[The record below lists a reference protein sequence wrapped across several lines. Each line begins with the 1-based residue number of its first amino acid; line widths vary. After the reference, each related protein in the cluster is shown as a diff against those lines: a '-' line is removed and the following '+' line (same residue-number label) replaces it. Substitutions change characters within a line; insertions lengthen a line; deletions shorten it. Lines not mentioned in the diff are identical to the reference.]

1 MKNNLIIIVSLL
13 ISVVAIAQLDKGDEL
28 AQTGNWKAAIT
39 AYQNAPFDAI
49 QQFKLAQAYTQLG
62 NNAKSITYYRAG
74 FALDSTAIKPMYEYG
89 KLLVNS
95 QQSVDAIPVFNLL
108 IERDSTNASFHY
120 YLGEAWSGLNQV
132 NNAII
137 AYQKAL
143 SLNEDYRVARLDLI
157 KNLIQKREF
166 SKAIKFAKK
175 GIAADSTDVKM
186 NSYLAQAY
194 MNSKWYDKAIPVFE
208 RLFELGNDTEYNRN
222 GLAFSYYSTSQYEKS
237 IENYKVYVEEYNDK
251 EASVFFNMS
260 VAYMRIEKYTESI
273 EAIEK
278 AIAIRRPVLDKEY
291 VQLAAVYA
299 RNEDIRNAFY
309 ALKAAQKERA
319 DDAMI
324 NYQLAIA
331 ADRYFKDKNS
341 IIPYYENY
349 LEIHG
354 KKSPYGT
361 LASERLADLKEA
373 IFMNGDD

>member
-1 MKNNLIIIVSLL
+1 
-13 ISVVAIAQLDKGDEL
+13 
-28 AQTGNWKAAIT
+28 
-39 AYQNAPFDAI
+39 
-49 QQFKLAQAYTQLG
+49 
-62 NNAKSITYYRAG
+62 
-74 FALDSTAIKPMYEYG
+74 
-89 KLLVNS
+89 
-95 QQSVDAIPVFNLL
+95 
-108 IERDSTNASFHY
+108 
-120 YLGEAWSGLNQV
+120 
-132 NNAII
+132 
-137 AYQKAL
+137 
-143 SLNEDYRVARLDLI
+143 
-157 KNLIQKREF
+157 
-166 SKAIKFAKK
+166 
-175 GIAADSTDVKM
+175 
-186 NSYLAQAY
+186 

-273 EAIEK
+273 KAIEK

-291 VQLAAVYA
+291 VQLAAVHA
-299 RNEDIRNAFY
+299 RNEDIGNAFY

-361 LASERLADLKEA
+361 LAAERLADLKEA